1 MSCFVRLVE
10 AERAPREHGV
20 ASITKNFGPGL
31 FRNFEQSAG
40 AFDAFGIFSSHEPG
54 KRECA
59 MGHGHAV
66 AVVRCNS
73 AFERLVH
80 VGQPV
85 GRPAE
90 AGQGATAIAVSEKD
104 SVM

>member
-40 AFDAFGIFSSHEPG
+40 AFDAFGIFSSHERG
-54 KRECA
+54 KSECA
-59 MGHGHAV
+59 MGHGHAGA
-66 AVVRCNS
+66 AVSWNRG
-73 AFERLVH
+73 FGRLGRVD
-80 VGQPV
+80 QP
-85 GRPAE
+85 GGSPAG
-90 AGQGATAIAVSEKD
+90 AGHGAPATAV
-104 SVM
+104 